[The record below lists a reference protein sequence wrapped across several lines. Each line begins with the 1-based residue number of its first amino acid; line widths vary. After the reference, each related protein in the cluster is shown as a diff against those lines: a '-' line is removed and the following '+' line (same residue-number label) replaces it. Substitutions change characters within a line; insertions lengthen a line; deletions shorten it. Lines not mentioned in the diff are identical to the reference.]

1 MGEHIEVNQEILKG
15 EISNLKKLLSDI
27 EADKGIKI
35 ESVGKGY
42 TKEYMDIVSEGFNG
56 IKNTLQFLIEST
68 VSLLENVSDGY
79 SEIDD
84 ITAKKIQEFTSEVLG
99 NE

>member
-1 MGEHIEVNQEILKG
+1 MGQQIDVNHEKLKW
-15 EISNLKKLLSDI
+15 EISNLQKLLNDV
-27 EADKGIKI
+27 EADKGINI
-35 ESVGKGY
+35 ELLGSGY
-42 TKEYMDIVSEGFNG
+42 TKEYMAIVNEGFNG
-56 IKNTLQFLIEST
+56 IKNTLQFLIENT
-68 VSLLENVSDGY
+68 INLLENVSDGY